1 MTLVCQSSTAW
12 QNPLAHSSVATVF
25 ASARVPTTTIT
36 PTDATS
42 AVMTMPSC
50 LPTLPIPMPTLPRIC
65 GRKRNRAA
73 SYDDRMAA
81 GRLTQVT
88 SVNGAF
94 RARVLKARLE
104 SCGIDARLTGALDG
118 VYGFTVGDM
127 ARVDVYVPEE
137 QLDDARYVLLAG
149 EVDAA
154 MAAPSEWWD
163 AGVEP
168 RRRAAL
174 AVGGRAR
181 RSCSS
186 RCSRPSLALFLRD
199 W

>member
-1 MTLVCQSSTAW
+1 
-12 QNPLAHSSVATVF
+12 
-25 ASARVPTTTIT
+25 
-36 PTDATS
+36 
-42 AVMTMPSC
+42 MP
-50 LPTLPIPMPTLPRIC
+50 
-65 GRKRNRAA
+65 
-73 SYDDRMAA
+73 A

-94 RARVLKARLE
+94 GARVLKARLE

-137 QLDDARYVLLAG
+137 QLDDARYILLAG

-154 MAAPSEWWD
+154 LAAPSEWWD
-163 AGVEP
+163 SGVEP
-168 RRRAAL
+168 RRRARWPWWVAVAL
-174 AVGGRAR
+174 LMMVVLGPLLGLYVRN
-181 RSCSS
+181 
-186 RCSRPSLALFLRD
+186 

>member
-1 MTLVCQSSTAW
+1 
-12 QNPLAHSSVATVF
+12 
-25 ASARVPTTTIT
+25 
-36 PTDATS
+36 
-42 AVMTMPSC
+42 MPAE
-50 LPTLPIPMPTLPRIC
+50 
-65 GRKRNRAA
+65 K
-73 SYDDRMAA
+73 
-81 GRLTQVT
+81 LTQVT

-137 QLDDARYVLLAG
+137 QLDDARYILLAG

-154 MAAPSEWWD
+154 LAAPSEWWD

-168 RRRAAL
+168 RRRARWPWWVAVAL
-174 AVGGRAR
+174 LIVAVTA
-181 RSCSS
+181 
-186 RCSRPSLALFLRD
+186 PLAGLAFRN

>member
-1 MTLVCQSSTAW
+1 
-12 QNPLAHSSVATVF
+12 
-25 ASARVPTTTIT
+25 
-36 PTDATS
+36 
-42 AVMTMPSC
+42 MP
-50 LPTLPIPMPTLPRIC
+50 
-65 GRKRNRAA
+65 
-73 SYDDRMAA
+73 A

-104 SCGIDARLTGALDG
+104 SCGIDARLSGALDG

-154 MAAPSEWWD
+154 LAAPSEWWD
-163 AGVEP
+163 AGADP
-168 RRRAAL
+168 RRRARWPWWVAVAL
-174 AVGGRAR
+174 LTVAVLGPLLGLYVRN
-181 RSCSS
+181 
-186 RCSRPSLALFLRD
+186 

>member
-1 MTLVCQSSTAW
+1 
-12 QNPLAHSSVATVF
+12 
-25 ASARVPTTTIT
+25 
-36 PTDATS
+36 
-42 AVMTMPSC
+42 MP
-50 LPTLPIPMPTLPRIC
+50 
-65 GRKRNRAA
+65 
-73 SYDDRMAA
+73 A
-81 GRLTQVT
+81 GKLTQVT

-104 SCGIDARLTGALDG
+104 SCGIDAQLSGALDG

-154 MAAPSEWWD
+154 LAAPSEWWD
-163 AGVEP
+163 AGVEA
-168 RRRAAL
+168 RRRPRWPWWIAVAL
-174 AVGGRAR
+174 LIVGVAT
-181 RSCSS
+181 
-186 RCSRPSLALFLRD
+186 PLADLAFRN

>member
-1 MTLVCQSSTAW
+1 
-12 QNPLAHSSVATVF
+12 
-25 ASARVPTTTIT
+25 
-36 PTDATS
+36 
-42 AVMTMPSC
+42 
-50 LPTLPIPMPTLPRIC
+50 
-65 GRKRNRAA
+65 
-73 SYDDRMAA
+73 MAA
-81 GRLTQVT
+81 GKLTQVT

-94 RARVLKARLE
+94 RAGVLKARLE
-104 SCGIDARLTGALDG
+104 SCGIDARLTGAADG
-118 VYGFTVGDM
+118 VYGDM

-168 RRRAAL
+168 RRRARWPWIVAL
-174 AVGGRAR
+174 TLVLVAVLT
-181 RSCSS
+181 
-186 RCSRPSLALFLRD
+186 PVLALFLRD